1 VPPQRGWS
9 WVRCWRRHTAT
20 GEACRWLNLLV
31 EVWWA
36 GVAEG
41 VFSLDIAV
49 AAPGIGAV
57 DYAAEGA
64 LASHEAHAPTL
75 QGLDGA
81 KPWGQDAIGKAFEES
96 YQQILPQTLVTWS
109 KIVWDLA
116 DFAANLKLAQDE
128 AWAANQAATRI
139 MSVE

>member
-1 VPPQRGWS
+1 MFAAPSGY
-9 WVRCWRRHTAT
+9 
-20 GEACRWLNLLV
+20 GEVCRWLNLLV
-31 EVWWA
+31 ENWWA
-36 GVAEG
+36 AVAEG

-57 DYAAEGA
+57 RYAAEGA
-64 LASHEAHAPTL
+64 LASHETHAPPL

-81 KPWGQDAIGKAFEES
+81 KPWGQDAIGKAFEEN
-96 YQQILPQTLVTWS
+96 YRDILSQTLVTWS

-116 DFAANLKLAQDE
+116 DFSENLLRAQEE
-128 AWAANQAATRI
+128 AWAANQAATRT